1 MDPPQTHVT
10 IWHYL
15 VVAAVRSKCSMLHSA
30 REQRSISV
38 RRAITSTPGTLS
50 TLVTT
55 VRILLTWPRFA
66 GTILTRPLKAGQM
79 PQAVLRKYGSS
90 LTRIVL
96 DLARLLLV
104 GKLLVQTNRQQAD
117 LQWIPPWN
125 PPPLQLL

>member
-38 RRAITSTPGTLS
+38 KPAITSTPDTLS

-66 GTILTRPLKAGQM
+66 GTIRILPPKVGPMAQEILG
-79 PQAVLRKYGSS
+79 KYGSS
-90 LTRIVL
+90 LTRIAL
-96 DLARLLLV
+96 DLARLLLH
-104 GKLLVQTNRQQAD
+104 GRLLVRTYSRHQTTPQC
-117 LQWIPPWN
+117 L
-125 PPPLQLL
+125 